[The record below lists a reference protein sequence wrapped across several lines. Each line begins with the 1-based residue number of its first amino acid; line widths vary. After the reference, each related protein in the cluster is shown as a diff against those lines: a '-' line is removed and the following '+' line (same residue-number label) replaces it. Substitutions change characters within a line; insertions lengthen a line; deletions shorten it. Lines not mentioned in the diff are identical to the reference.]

1 MRSKYN
7 YDELV
12 KVSGIGRLFGKVK
25 NKLGFIIE
33 KDTYYNDYYVQL
45 IFGQKD
51 WFDEKDLKR
60 ILELKKYKVE
70 KYQIRLCTTKYGY
83 ELIKK
88 KLEESEPIKNNKFTK
103 ISIKKTFYKDNNEY
117 IILGWKS
124 TYWPTSNK
132 SVDILETMLSSFK
145 SLNIPFQYI
154 VMNEEN
160 IKDIEIRQFIEND
173 NNVNVFFVERKIK
186 IKI

>member
-45 IFGQKD
+45 IFGEKD
-51 WFDEKDLKR
+51 WFDEKDLKK

-70 KYQIRLCTTKYGY
+70 KYQIRLCTTRYGY

-88 KLEESEPIKNNKFTK
+88 KLAESEPIKNNKFSK
-103 ISIKKTFYKDNNEY
+103 INIKKTFYKDNNEY

-124 TYWPTSNK
+124 TYWPTSNV
-132 SVDILETMLSSFK
+132 SVKILETTLSSFK
-145 SLNIPFQYI
+145 VLNIPFQYI
-154 VMNEEN
+154 VMNEQDVN
-160 IKDIEIRQFIEND
+160 HVDIYQFIEND
-173 NNVNVFFVERKIK
+173 DNVNVFFVERKIK

>member
-45 IFGQKD
+45 IFGEKD

-88 KLEESEPIKNNKFTK
+88 KLES
-103 ISIKKTFYKDNNEY
+103 
-117 IILGWKS
+117 IIL
-124 TYWPTSNK
+124 TL
-132 SVDILETMLSSFK
+132 I
-145 SLNIPFQYI
+145 
-154 VMNEEN
+154 
-160 IKDIEIRQFIEND
+160 
-173 NNVNVFFVERKIK
+173 
-186 IKI
+186 